1 MVGMINGGGYPRG
14 WKLVDQE
21 GSSGGIGMPPIIDF
35 EHARQLHHHQLTAN
49 QCTST
54 LVKHINAP
62 VDLVWSFV
70 RRFDEPEKYKPF
82 VKQCLVMGGLQV
94 GSIRD
99 ISLTSE
105 LPATFTT
112 EVLERLDDSERILG
126 IRTVGGDHIL
136 KNHSSIVTVH
146 PDSIE
151 GRTGTTV
158 VESFVV
164 DLPENNT
171 RDEIC
176 YFMEAVIKINLRS
189 LAAVSERRARQ
200 QQ

>member
-1 MVGMINGGGYPRG
+1 MVIWAVHVRCSL
-14 WKLVDQE
+14 KCLRE
-21 GSSGGIGMPPIIDF
+21 
-35 EHARQLHHHQLTAN
+35 EHQGKDMRVLPEKWCQHRSQVLGPLFLFHLGLRN
-49 QCTST
+49 SME
-54 LVKHINAP
+54 
-62 VDLVWSFV
+62 VWSLV
-70 RRFDEPEKYKPF
+70 RRFDEPGKYKPF
-82 VKQCLVMGGLQV
+82 VKQCLVMGGLVV
-94 GSIRD
+94 GSVRD
-99 ISLTSE
+99 ITLTSE

-146 PDSIE
+146 PDRIE

-189 LAAVSERRARQ
+189 LAAVSERLAQ
-200 QQ
+200 Q